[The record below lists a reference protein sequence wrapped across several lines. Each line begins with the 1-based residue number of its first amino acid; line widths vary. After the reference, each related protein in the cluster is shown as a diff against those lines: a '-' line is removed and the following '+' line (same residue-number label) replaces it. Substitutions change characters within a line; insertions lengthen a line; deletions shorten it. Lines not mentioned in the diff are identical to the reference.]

1 MIRDIT
7 IGQFYKENSIIHR
20 LDPRTK
26 LAITFWYLISLFISN
41 NIFGYI
47 FASIA
52 LFTYVKLSKVPLK
65 YIVKGLKPI
74 FIIILFTGV
83 MNLISTPGET
93 LLKLGFIN
101 ITSAGIKSSIFISIR
116 MIFIII
122 GSSIMTYA
130 TTPTALTDGIEK
142 SFNWL
147 NKFKVPVHE
156 MAMMM
161 SIAIRFIPILIEELD
176 RIMKA
181 QMARGATFNT
191 GNIFKRIKAMT
202 PIIVPLF
209 VAAIRRSN
217 DLALA
222 MDARCYRGG
231 EGRTKLKPLKYL
243 GIDKIAYVILALYFM
258 SMIAIVILL

>member
-1 MIRDIT
+1 MIREIT
-7 IGQFYKENSIIHR
+7 IGQFYKANSITHR

-26 LAITFWYLISLFISN
+26 LAITFWYLISLFVAN
-41 NIFGYI
+41 NIYGYI
-47 FASIA
+47 FAGIA
-52 LFTYVKLSKVPLK
+52 LFTYVLLSKVPIK
-65 YIVKGLKPI
+65 YIVRGLKPI
-74 FIIILFTGV
+74 FIIILFTAI
-83 MNLISTPGET
+83 MNLISTPGEEIF
-93 LLKLGFIN
+93 KMGFIT
-101 ITSAGIKSSIFISIR
+101 ITSAGIRSAIFISIR
-116 MIFIII
+116 LIFMIIE
-122 GSSIMTYA
+122 SSIMTYT
-130 TTPTALTDGIEK
+130 TTPTGLTDGIEH
-142 SFNWL
+142 SFSWM
-147 NKFKVPVHE
+147 KRFKVPVHE

-181 QMARGATFNT
+181 QTARGASFNK

-231 EGRTKLKPLKYL
+231 EGRTKLKPLKYK
-243 GIDKIAYVILALYFM
+243 GIDKIAYTILVLYFVI
-258 SMIAIVILL
+258 MIAIVILL